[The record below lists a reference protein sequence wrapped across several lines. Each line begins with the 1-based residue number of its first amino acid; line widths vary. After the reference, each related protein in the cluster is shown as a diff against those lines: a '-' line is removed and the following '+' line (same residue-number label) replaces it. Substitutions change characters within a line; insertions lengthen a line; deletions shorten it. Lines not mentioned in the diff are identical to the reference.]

1 MTAISNPDKSQILAN
16 INKLRESTT
25 PPTDPHS
32 AAPAPMPG
40 HFSPQPTTFR
50 KGGIVDK
57 ATEVTLTDADKDL
70 TDFLDGI
77 PMMDALK
84 AWGKPQKTYRSV
96 GPQSVLIRCPKPEH
110 PDNNPSAS
118 CDLVEGVY
126 RCHACAEGGDRYT
139 MAALHHGFNMAT
151 HQDGRN
157 FRELKKKMALDLGYT
172 ITESAGTTTLKAP
185 TPKPPAN
192 PAPASDLI
200 HLEDGN
206 WLDPATGELVNPPAP
221 QPVELPTPQP
231 VELTG
236 GVFSAEPQLAP
247 QPVDF
252 SELIEEETVAH
263 VAPSLD
269 WVPLGRNR
277 SFIDTYMK
285 YVSEM
290 SYPDEY
296 GFAAALLCLG
306 FIGERRVN
314 LVNEEPTHGNLG
326 IITVGGTGIGK
337 TRAVR
342 HAQDFLNEVVPWK
355 GAELALG
362 TGGQIVPGTG
372 VKDIVGAASG
382 ENLIRQFED
391 VVKVPN
397 GTSADGT
404 PHYEE
409 VWMPVNGLIVFEEYE
424 TFIGKASATG
434 STLRQRLMGF
444 MDGSSKIENTTN
456 TQGNSKAVSPFASLY
471 TSIQP
476 AVVHRIMN
484 EHDEQ
489 TGFLNRV
496 VFVTGQPKA
505 STYYRKTPVDKA
517 PVIKA
522 LREVRDYWQAVTDPV
537 LDLTPDAEDK
547 AREHLSTVIE
557 PLKRSGQGIFGRLD
571 VTFHKAMVLI
581 CVNEMTTTVTPD
593 IVAKAIHLTNYF
605 IETYRYVNREL
616 YDPSTNPSVDTL
628 DDRILKRVHEVVKK
642 KKDKGAEAIEEYAA
656 TRTDIRRS
664 VARHINRPG
673 ATPSQVLNR
682 ALSALVEAGELVA
695 VNIARG
701 TAYYIP

>member
-16 INKLRESTT
+16 INRLRESTT

-40 HFSPQPTTFR
+40 HFSPQPVTFR

-57 ATEVTLTDADKDL
+57 ATEVTLSDADKDL
-70 TDFLDGI
+70 TDFLDGL

-126 RCHACAEGGDRYT
+126 RCHSCLEGGDRYT

-185 TPKPPAN
+185 KPPAN
-192 PAPASDLI
+192 PAPASNLV
-200 HLEDGN
+200 HLEDDN
-206 WLDPATGELVNPPAP
+206 WLDPTTGELVNPPSV

-252 SELIEEETVAH
+252 SELIEDETVAH

-306 FIGERRVN
+306 FIGGRQVG
-314 LVNEEPTHGNLG
+314 LHGEETTIGNLG

-342 HAQDFLNEVVPWK
+342 HAQAVLGEVMPWRR
-355 GAELALG
+355 AELALG
-362 TGGQIVPGTG
+362 TGGQVVPGTG
-372 VKDIVGAASG
+372 VKDITGAASG

-397 GTSADGT
+397 GTSPDGT

-409 VWMPVNGLIVFEEYE
+409 ERMPVNGLIVFEEYE

-434 STLRQRLMGF
+434 STLRQRLMNF
-444 MDGSSKIENTTN
+444 LDGGGKVENTTN
-456 TQGNSKAVSPFASLY
+456 TQGEYRAINPFASLY

-505 STYYRKTPVDKA
+505 THYYRQAPVDNTPV
-517 PVIKA
+517 VKA
-522 LREVRDYWQAVTDPV
+522 LRELRDYWAGVSDPY
-537 LDLTPDAEDK
+537 LGFTPDAMAMAIEYQK
-547 AREHLSTVIE
+547 KTTE
-557 PLKRSGQGIFGRLD
+557 PLKRSGQGIFGRLE
-571 VTFHKAMVLI
+571 VTFNKAIVLI
-581 CVNEMTTTVTPD
+581 CVNEMTTTITPD
-593 IVAKAIHLTNYF
+593 IVSKAIHLTNYF

-616 YDPSTNPSVDTL
+616 YDPATNPSVDTL
-628 DDRILKRVHEVVKK
+628 DDRILKRVHEVMAKK
-642 KKDKGAEAIEEYAA
+642 KAKGAESVEESAA
-656 TRTDIRRS
+656 TTTEVRRS
-664 VARHINRPG
+664 VARHLNRPG
-673 ATPSQVLNR
+673 TTPSQVLSR
-682 ALSALVEAGELVA
+682 ALKALVDTGELAA
-695 VNIARG
+695 VNMARG